1 MQHVF
6 IVICSK
12 IAINNLFLKYYM
24 KFDPHLFK
32 TSSINLEYIE
42 AGSGDPVLFLHGL
55 GYKGTTYNEV
65 VDKISQ
71 SHHVYAPNL
80 HFSIHAQA
88 ISSHEDY
95 VDVLQK
101 FIQAK
106 KLKGI
111 TIIGHS
117 FGGGIALRLAESNPN
132 VSRLILT
139 GTVGLPISYSIAQ
152 FSFLLILKTWHELK
166 YKSRFLIL
174 ARLVWDF
181 SLFTIKSL
189 PQFLK
194 MTQAVTDMTNKE
206 HIRYQNIH
214 IPTLLLWGKNDEIFP
229 QSYAER
235 LNQKLTNSKLVIV
248 NGNHDWILFEYLEFN
263 NLFTEYCK

>member
-1 MQHVF
+1 
-6 IVICSK
+6 
-12 IAINNLFLKYYM
+12 M
-24 KFDPHLFK
+24 KFDTHLFK
-32 TSSINLEYIE
+32 TSSIDLEYVE

-65 VDKISQ
+65 IDKISQ

-80 HFSIHAQA
+80 HFSFHAQA
-88 ISSHEDY
+88 ISSYKDY

-101 FIQAK
+101 FILAK
-106 KLKGI
+106 KLRRI

-117 FGGGIALRLAESNPN
+117 FGGGIALRLAESNSN
-132 VSRLILT
+132 ISRLILT
-139 GTVGLPISYSIAQ
+139 STIGLPISYSIAH

-166 YKSRFLIL
+166 YINRFLIL

-189 PQFLK
+189 PQFSK
-194 MTQAVTDMTNKE
+194 MTQAVTETTNNK
-206 HIRYQNIH
+206 HVQYQNIH
-214 IPTLLLWGKNDEIFP
+214 PPTLLLWGKNDEIFP
-229 QSYAER
+229 QSHAER
-235 LNQKLTNSKLVIV
+235 LNRKLTNSKLIIV

-263 NLFTEYCK
+263 NLFVEYCK

>member
-1 MQHVF
+1 
-6 IVICSK
+6 
-12 IAINNLFLKYYM
+12 M
-24 KFDPHLFK
+24 KFDSHLFK

-42 AGSGDPVLFLHGL
+42 AGSGDTVLFLHGL

-65 VDKISQ
+65 IEQISH

-80 HFSIHAQA
+80 HFSFHAQA
-88 ISSHEDY
+88 ISSLEEY
-95 VDVLQK
+95 IDVLQK
-101 FIQAK
+101 FIRAK
-106 KLKGI
+106 KLKRI

-117 FGGGIALRLAESNPN
+117 FGGGIALKLAESNSN
-132 VSRLILT
+132 ISRLILT
-139 GTVGLPISYSIAQ
+139 GTAGLPISYSIAQ
-152 FSFLLILKTWHELK
+152 FSFLLIVKTWHELK
-166 YKSRFLIL
+166 YRSQFSIL

-194 MTQAVTDMTNKE
+194 MIQAIMDMTNKV
-206 HIRYQNIH
+206 HVQYQNIF

-235 LNQKLTNSKLVIV
+235 LNQKLTNSKLIIV

-263 NLFTEYCK
+263 NLFTEYCKK